1 MSDKKVSFAEVLMT
15 IGAVI
20 FAAMLFIPFSAVV
33 LDVFARIVFVLASA
47 ILIYSLTRYFK
58 LMPKL
63 ILLYSLISLAFNISL
78 GRLMLSGL
86 RNGIT
91 EPQLSFMSA
100 KINGVLLINILFLV
114 FFVATIIFLL
124 VGTKR
129 IAEKAVR
136 MDLVGSVKFLA
147 GNVKASLF
155 MVLIEITGGILIEKY
170 RNGKSMLESIN
181 KAVALTTENVKL
193 FLPSLVLVTIAIGF
207 KITKQACQEV

>member
-1 MSDKKVSFAEVLMT
+1 MSDKKVNFDEVLMT

-63 ILLYSLISLAFNISL
+63 ILLYSLISLALNISL

-91 EPQLSFMSA
+91 EPQLSFMSE
-100 KINGVLLINILFLV
+100 KINGGLFINILFLV
-114 FFVATIIFLL
+114 LFVVTIIFLS

-136 MDLVGSVKFLA
+136 MDLIAYGEIKILDENFGKDYRGCGVGDLK
-147 GNVKASLF
+147 
-155 MVLIEITGGILIEKY
+155 
-170 RNGKSMLESIN
+170 
-181 KAVALTTENVKL
+181 
-193 FLPSLVLVTIAIGF
+193 
-207 KITKQACQEV
+207 

>member
-1 MSDKKVSFAEVLMT
+1 MSDKKVSFDEVLMT
-15 IGAVI
+15 IGAVV

-47 ILIYSLTRYFK
+47 IMIYSLTKYFK

-63 ILLYSLISLAFNISL
+63 ILLYSLISLALNISL

-91 EPQLSFMSA
+91 VPQLSFMSA
-100 KINGVLLINILFLV
+100 KVSGGMFTNILLLV
-114 FFVATIIFLL
+114 LFITVIIFLS

-155 MVLIEITGGILIEKY
+155 MVLIEITGGTLIEKY
-170 RNGKSMLESIN
+170 RNGKTMLESITN
-181 KAVALTTENVKL
+181 AVALTTENVKL
-193 FLPSLVLVTIAIGF
+193 FLPSLVLVSIAIGF
-207 KITKQACQEV
+207 KITKQSREDA